1 MTDKRD
7 DYDNPWKVAI
17 AVYFKAFIAFFFTD
31 IYESID
37 WTKNYEFLDTELQQ
51 VMRDDE
57 IGSRQADKLVKVW
70 LMDGSQTWVLIH
82 LEVQSQYQ
90 SNFTERMY
98 VYNSRIFGLYRQKVA
113 SLAILADEETSWR
126 PQEYGYQLWGC
137 RVLLQFPVV
146 KLLDYAD
153 EWESLEQSTNPF
165 AAIVMAHLKTQATRH
180 IPKQRLEWKL
190 SVVKSLYRRGYNRAE
205 IRELFRIIDWMMTLP
220 KDMDSEFLQDIKR
233 FEEENNMQYVTS
245 IERLAREE
253 GLIEGLIEK
262 GREDVIDVLQIRFG
276 ELPNELVDKVN
287 PIEDV
292 TQLKMLLNRAVTA
305 NSLSEFQEAIAHLKS
320 ADGETAS

>member
-1 MTDKRD
+1 
-7 DYDNPWKVAI
+7 
-17 AVYFKAFIAFFFTD
+17 
-31 IYESID
+31 
-37 WTKNYEFLDTELQQ
+37 
-51 VMRDDE
+51 
-57 IGSRQADKLVKVW
+57 
-70 LMDGSQTWVLIH
+70 
-82 LEVQSQYQ
+82 
-90 SNFTERMY
+90 MY

-153 EWESLEQSTNPF
+153 EWESLEKSTNPF
-165 AAIVMAHLKTQATRH
+165 SAIVMAHLKTQATRH

-220 KDMDSEFLQDIKR
+220 KDMDSEFLQDIRR

-253 GLIEGLIEK
+253 GIIEK

-287 PIEDV
+287 QVEDV
-292 TQLKMLLNRAVTA
+292 TQLKMILNRAVTT
-305 NSLSEFQEAIAHLKS
+305 NSLSEFQQAIAHLKS